1 MNEYRF
7 TLQKYKRG
15 SKLSCPQCGKKQC
28 FIRYVDTQGE
38 VSFPDYVGRDATMSS
53 RANTIIRPL
62 IISRII
68 QR

>member
-28 FIRYVDTQGE
+28 FVRYVDTQGE
-38 VSFPDYVGRDATMSS
+38 VSFPDYATMSS